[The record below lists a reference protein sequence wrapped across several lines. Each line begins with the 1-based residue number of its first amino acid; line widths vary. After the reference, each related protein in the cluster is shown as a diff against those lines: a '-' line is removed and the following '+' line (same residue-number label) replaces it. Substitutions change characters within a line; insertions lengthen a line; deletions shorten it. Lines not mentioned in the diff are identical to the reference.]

1 MALPCGIHYWCILT
15 SPSDGDYHDSGK
27 FFRAYSY
34 PPRKTVHTCVHTT
47 EVGKYSST
55 PTPLFVP

>member
-27 FFRAYSY
+27 SNVSY
-34 PPRKTVHTCVHTT
+34 IQKWSINLSWTV
-47 EVGKYSST
+47 K
-55 PTPLFVP
+55 